1 MKIKYPKLVE
11 DAFTVAKQHGKI
23 APGKEND
30 VKARIY
36 QVMVD
41 RGMLNELGEPTQLA
55 VDEGI
60 AGGLGFTNRLGSLEE
75 FKRLWPM
82 YAEFDNSHFML
93 IDGEWMTD
101 SYVIKILA
109 TRKLEDPDSTSEE
122 RLQAE
127 EMLQQIED
135 SKG

>member
-55 VDEGI
+55 VDKGI
-60 AGGLGFTNRLGSLEE
+60 AGGLGFTNQLGSLEE
-75 FKRLWPM
+75 FKRRWPM

-109 TRKLEDPDSTSEE
+109 TRKLEAPDSTSEE